1 MPAAR
6 AAWRDFVQSMEPETR
21 ALMARTVKQLAWVR
35 RLPESRRLGRDM
47 QRVRMAYT
55 LVTP

>member
-1 MPAAR
+1 
-6 AAWRDFVQSMEPETR
+6 
-21 ALMARTVKQLAWVR
+21 MARTVKQLAWVR